1 MTFSEQFK
9 EVFELICDKMGIAID
24 WTQENV
30 VPYVMELCERYIT
43 FNIIEEVIS
52 VVCWSLI
59 MIGCVVGAIAIFKD
73 FKKLEKVKEKGVSQT
88 LYWTKDISYYNGE
101 DWDLTFFGYASAI
114 VGATLFITS
123 IPFLIISVSE
133 LLKWCFI
140 PEVQIVEE
148 ISILL
153 KAM

>member
-9 EVFELICDKMGIAID
+9 EVFELICDKMGVAID

-30 VPYVMELCERYIT
+30 VPYVTELCERYVT
-43 FNIIEEVIS
+43 FNIIEEVIGI
-52 VVCWSLI
+52 VCWSLI

-73 FKKLEKVKEKGVSQT
+73 FKKLDKVKEKGVSRT
-88 LYWTKDISYYNGE
+88 LYWIKDISYYNGK
-101 DWDLTFFGYASAI
+101 DWDLTFFGYASVI
-114 VGATLFITS
+114 IGAALFIVS
-123 IPFLIISVSE
+123 IPFLILSISE

-140 PEVQIVEE
+140 PEVQIIEE

>member
-9 EVFELICDKMGIAID
+9 EVFELICDKMGVAID

-30 VPYVMELCERYIT
+30 VPYITELCERYVT
-43 FNIIEEVIS
+43 FNIIEEVIGI
-52 VVCWSLI
+52 VCWSLI
-59 MIGCVVGAIAIFKD
+59 MIGCVVGAIAMFKD
-73 FKKLEKVKEKGVSQT
+73 FKKLDKIKEKGVSRT
-88 LYWTKDISYYNGE
+88 LYWIKDTGYYSGE
-101 DWDLTFFGYASAI
+101 DWDLTGFGYASAI
-114 VGATLFITS
+114 FGAALFIAS
-123 IPFLIISVSE
+123 IPFLVIGVSE

-140 PEVQIVEE
+140 PEVQIIEE

>member
-9 EVFELICDKMGIAID
+9 EVFELICDKMGVAID

-30 VPYVMELCERYIT
+30 VPYVTELCERYVT
-43 FNIIEEVIS
+43 FNIIEEIIS

-59 MIGCVVGAIAIFKD
+59 IIGCIVGAIVIVKD
-73 FKKLEKVKEKGVSQT
+73 FKKVGKEKGST
-88 LYWTKDISYYNGE
+88 HSLYWIKDVGYCGE

-114 VGATLFITS
+114 IGAVLFIVS
-123 IPFLIISVSE
+123 IPFLIFSISE

-140 PEVQIVEE
+140 PEVQIIEE